1 MSRRLSPL
9 EAANTNRIKF
19 NFLKK
24 LRQKRRSE
32 LGMYNTNIDHEVLD
46 YLPSIN
52 HRAELKMK
60 ERLQKNSEI
69 LNSRIF
75 KQVVASKTKQPGIV
89 ETPEIKKSEKQ

>member
-1 MSRRLSPL
+1 MGQGLLPL

-24 LRQKRRSE
+24 LRQKRSSE

-52 HRAELKMK
+52 HRDEQKMK
-60 ERLQKNSEI
+60 
-69 LNSRIF
+69 
-75 KQVVASKTKQPGIV
+75 
-89 ETPEIKKSEKQ
+89 

>member
-1 MSRRLSPL
+1 MGQRLSPL

-24 LRQKRRSE
+24 LRQKRSSE

-52 HRAELKMK
+52 HRDEQKMK
-60 ERLQKNSEI
+60 ERLH
-69 LNSRIF
+69 
-75 KQVVASKTKQPGIV
+75 
-89 ETPEIKKSEKQ
+89 